1 MRRRK
6 LRPVEEL
13 LTQDPIDLAWA
24 ASFLSQLPESAQD
37 ELMATAR
44 EEELAAGQNIYRELH
59 RPRFSILGLVVSGL
73 LRSYST
79 SPKGRQVVVRYW
91 HPGEVVGLTS
101 VLSHGAPTGVE
112 VVRSGSM
119 LRMDPLTLERL
130 GRRDVTV
137 GWVIAEELARRLVS
151 GAHLRIPSVFGSV
164 RVRVSWHLMEL
175 ASEVSGRMIAR
186 VTQQELADSVGSVR
200 EVVARVLINLSREEI
215 ITREGP
221 LVVITDPERL
231 RSIAES
237 LDE

>member
-1 MRRRK
+1 MQE
-6 LRPVEEL
+6 VV
-13 LTQDPIDLAWA
+13 TQDPIDLAWA
-24 ASFLSQLPESAQD
+24 ASFLSSLPEAAQ
-37 ELMATAR
+37 EQLKATAR
-44 EEELAAGQNIYRELH
+44 EEELSAGQNIYRELH
-59 RPRFSILGLVVSGL
+59 RPRFSILGLVITGL

-101 VLSHGAPTGVE
+101 VMSHGAPTGVE

-130 GRRDVTV
+130 GRNDANV
-137 GWVIAEELARRLVS
+137 GWAIAKELASRLVS
-151 GAHLRIPSVFGSV
+151 GAQSRIPSVFGSV

-175 ASEVSGRMIAR
+175 ASEIDGRLIAR

-200 EVVARVLINLSREEI
+200 EVVARVLLNLGREEVI
-215 ITREGP
+215 AREGP

-231 RSIAES
+231 RAIAES

>member
-1 MRRRK
+1 MEG
-6 LRPVEEL
+6 V
-13 LTQDPIDLAWA
+13 LTQDPIDLAWS
-24 ASFLSQLPESAQD
+24 ASFLSRLPERAQ
-37 ELMATAR
+37 EQLKATAR
-44 EEELAAGQNIYRELH
+44 EEELTAGQNIYRELH
-59 RPRFSILGLVVSGL
+59 KPRFSLLGLVVSGL

-101 VLSHGAPTGVE
+101 VMTHGAPTGVE

-130 GRRDVTV
+130 GRTDVNV
-137 GWVIAEELARRLVS
+137 GWAIAEELARHLVS
-151 GAHLRIPSVFGSV
+151 GAHSRMPSVFGSV

-175 ASEVSGRMIAR
+175 ATGVDGRMIAR

-200 EVVARVLINLSREEI
+200 EVVARVLINLSRDEVI
-215 ITREGP
+215 AREGAF
-221 LVVITDPERL
+221 VVITDPERL